1 MNHGWLERVSFLQ
14 ELLVE
19 PDEVG
24 RASTVD
30 QRTPAYLKDMALAL
44 QNAIFPQT
52 EIFGKPWVL
61 YILRQ
66 GLVAR
71 DSGIHRSGSVWGED
85 FLLSDAALTKP
96 ARSFAL
102 TYAEVSYLERAVF
115 MKIVE

>member
-1 MNHGWLERVSFLQ
+1 
-14 ELLVE
+14 
-19 PDEVG
+19 
-24 RASTVD
+24 
-30 QRTPAYLKDMALAL
+30 MALAL

-71 DSGIHRSGSVWGED
+71 ESSGINRSGSVWGED
-85 FLLSDAALTKP
+85 FVLSDAALLQS

-102 TYAEVSYLERAVF
+102 TYAEVSYLERPAF
-115 MKIVE
+115 MKIVEKHRYAHPELEIKVRRFVV